1 MRYYLAVDIGASAGR
16 HILAH
21 IEGGKIIAEEIYRFS
36 NTPEALPGTPGA
48 LGCQGGKRL
57 MWNAKRLFREI
68 LNGLKKAGE
77 LGKAP
82 YSVGVDT
89 WGVDYVLLDEKDEPI
104 GGVYCYRDG
113 RTKSAVASVHRR
125 VPFAELYAK
134 TGIQFQAFNTV
145 YQLYD
150 DKRTGR
156 SAKARSF
163 LMLPDYFHFLLTGVK
178 KQEYT
183 NATTTGMVNTL
194 THTWDEEIIEKL
206 DYKKEWFGELAQP
219 GTEAGE
225 FTEEVASIVGYRAKV
240 ILPATHDT
248 AGAVLSAPLE
258 GQTPYISSGAWSLLG
273 IERNRAYTTDKARE
287 LNYSNEGSVGGRFR
301 LQKNIMGLWMI
312 RQVRRELGD
321 KYDFATL
328 TSLAKISRVGETVD
342 VNDARFLSPVS
353 MIDAINA
360 SVGKQL
366 SAGGMAY
373 CIFNSLAKSYAES
386 LEGLEK
392 LTGESYSTLNII
404 GTGSKNELLNELTA
418 KYTGK
423 KIVTGPTE
431 GTAIGNFL
439 MQMVGAGELP
449 SVGEGRKMIEKS
461 FDIVEL

>member
-183 NATTTGMVNTL
+183 NATTTGMVNAL

-225 FTEEVASIVGYRAKV
+225 FRRKWRR
-240 ILPATHDT
+240 
-248 AGAVLSAPLE
+248 
-258 GQTPYISSGAWSLLG
+258 SSGIGQKSFCPPRT
-273 IERNRAYTTDKARE
+273 IRRAPFCRRRSRGRRRIFPAEPGRCWASSGTAPIRRTRR
-287 LNYSNEGSVGGRFR
+287 GSSTIPTRAASAAAFGSR
-301 LQKNIMGLWMI
+301 
-312 RQVRRELGD
+312 
-321 KYDFATL
+321 
-328 TSLAKISRVGETVD
+328 KISWG
-342 VNDARFLSPVS
+342 F
-353 MIDAINA
+353 
-360 SVGKQL
+360 G
-366 SAGGMAY
+366 
-373 CIFNSLAKSYAES
+373 
-386 LEGLEK
+386 
-392 LTGESYSTLNII
+392 
-404 GTGSKNELLNELTA
+404 
-418 KYTGK
+418 
-423 KIVTGPTE
+423 
-431 GTAIGNFL
+431 
-439 MQMVGAGELP
+439 
-449 SVGEGRKMIEKS
+449 
-461 FDIVEL
+461 

>member
-163 LMLPDYFHFLLTGVK
+163 LMLPDYFHFLL
-178 KQEYT
+178 
-183 NATTTGMVNTL
+183 
-194 THTWDEEIIEKL
+194 I
-206 DYKKEWFGELAQP
+206 
-219 GTEAGE
+219 
-225 FTEEVASIVGYRAKV
+225 
-240 ILPATHDT
+240 
-248 AGAVLSAPLE
+248 
-258 GQTPYISSGAWSLLG
+258 
-273 IERNRAYTTDKARE
+273 
-287 LNYSNEGSVGGRFR
+287 
-301 LQKNIMGLWMI
+301 
-312 RQVRRELGD
+312 
-321 KYDFATL
+321 
-328 TSLAKISRVGETVD
+328 
-342 VNDARFLSPVS
+342 
-353 MIDAINA
+353 
-360 SVGKQL
+360 
-366 SAGGMAY
+366 
-373 CIFNSLAKSYAES
+373 
-386 LEGLEK
+386 
-392 LTGESYSTLNII
+392 
-404 GTGSKNELLNELTA
+404 
-418 KYTGK
+418 
-423 KIVTGPTE
+423 
-431 GTAIGNFL
+431 
-439 MQMVGAGELP
+439 
-449 SVGEGRKMIEKS
+449 
-461 FDIVEL
+461 